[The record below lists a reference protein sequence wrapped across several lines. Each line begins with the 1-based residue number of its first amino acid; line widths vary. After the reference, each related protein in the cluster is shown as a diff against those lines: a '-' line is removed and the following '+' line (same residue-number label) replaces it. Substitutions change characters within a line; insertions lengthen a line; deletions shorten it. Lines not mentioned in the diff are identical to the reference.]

1 MAIPQVDVQALHCC
15 QTPQEAVTGPELGG
29 LVVVALVAGLWL
41 TGQAAALQLSDCELP
56 PEHSPL
62 RDLERV
68 PPPQLTLHV
77 DHWPQAPQGTAQAFE
92 LQDSDSLKEVH
103 PPEVTFGH
111 SRQIC
116 HGNLKTNLKHIKT
129 TRCGWMFMFLVG
141 LVLIPV

>member
-29 LVVVALVAGLWL
+29 LVVVALVAELWL

-103 PPEVTFGH
+103 PPVRDRDRVPPPQVTVHEFHWLQSAQG
-111 SRQIC
+111 SGQVPW
-116 HGNLKTNLKHIKT
+116 LQDS
-129 TRCGWMFMFLVG
+129 VSE
-141 LVLIPV
+141 